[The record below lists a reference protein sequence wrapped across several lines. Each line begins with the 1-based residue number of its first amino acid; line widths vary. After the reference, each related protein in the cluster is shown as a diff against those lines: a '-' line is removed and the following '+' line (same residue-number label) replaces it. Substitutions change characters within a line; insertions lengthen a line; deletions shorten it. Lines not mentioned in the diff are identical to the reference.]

1 MPIVISHTPPM
12 ELLSRAGYYIG
23 AGEMRQQQEEMQQRE
38 RMQIR
43 GIEAN
48 LLSQQ
53 LAQQNQMQRD
63 VWGAQMDQQ
72 RLDQQQQHQ
81 LELQGN
87 QQQMQQKL
95 AEIRQQDRQDALQA
109 KMQANELNASKFRDG
124 MEWDQAKHLYGQSDD
139 VTSLIRDQLAE
150 GLDFDT
156 PQQRAE
162 YENKLAE
169 IDKIRKDPTLRE
181 IQKAQ
186 GVYELATRLPIPKKR
201 IPTTEEQ
208 LNQQLIKMPD
218 PNNPGKILLI
228 APDRDGNPRLISG
241 GDSGSAKEDTAA
253 KDLAVIKEKRQRAY
267 NDAYKI
273 LTKKDADGNTI
284 FPSAREVEKYLEQV
298 DSYADPDKQAAKE
311 AEIARERQIGPV
323 DPHSGKRAR
332 PEYIYDPSTGEFRG
346 K

>member
-23 AGEMRQQQEEMQQRE
+23 AGELRQQQEEMQQRE

-95 AEIRQQDRQDALQA
+95 AEIRQQDRQEALQA
-109 KMQANELNASKFRDG
+109 KTRANELNEAQFRDRI
-124 MEWDQAKHLYGQSDD
+124 EWDQAKHFSGESNDIK
-139 VTSLIRDQLAE
+139 TLISEQLSS
-150 GLDFDT
+150 GMDFET
-156 PQQRAE
+156 PAQRQT
-162 YENKLAE
+162 YENLMAE
-169 IDKIRKDPTLRE
+169 IEKAQANPTLRP

-186 GVYELATRLPIPKKR
+186 AVYELSTRLPIPTKR
-201 IPTTEEQ
+201 VPTTLEQ
-208 LNQQLIKMPD
+208 INEQTVKRPD
-218 PNNPGKILLI
+218 PNNPSKMVEWGIDRNGLPTVLREPADEKGQGEEALFKEKIAI
-228 APDRDGNPRLISG
+228 TKQNG
-241 GDSGSAKEDTAA
+241 GDYDAAFKALTRKEEGG
-253 KDLAVIKEKRQRAY
+253 K
-267 NDAYKI
+267 
-273 LTKKDADGNTI
+273 TI
-284 FPSAREVEKYLEQV
+284 FPTHEEVMKYLDQRSE
-298 DSYADPDKQAAKE
+298 YADPEKKKE
-311 AEIARERQIGPV
+311 REIGPV
-323 DPHSGKRAR
+323 DPHSGRKAKRR
-332 PEYIYDPSTGEFRG
+332 YVYDPATGEYRE

>member
-23 AGEMRQQQEEMQQRE
+23 AGELRQQQEEMQQRE

-53 LAQQNQMQRD
+53 LAQQNQQQRD

-95 AEIRQQDRQDALQA
+95 AEIRQQDRQDALEMKLKAQ
-109 KMQANELNASKFRDG
+109 NELAAGKFRDQV
-124 MEWDQAKHLYGQSDD
+124 EWDQAKHLYGEASD
-139 VTSLIRDQLAE
+139 VTSLIREQLAE
-150 GLDFDT
+150 GLDFET
-156 PQQRAE
+156 EQQRKE
-162 YENKLAE
+162 YEDRLAQIE
-169 IDKIRKDPTLRE
+169 KTRKDPTLRE

-186 GVYELATRLPIPKKR
+186 GVYELATILPIPKKR

-208 LNQQLIKMPD
+208 LKEQMITVPD
-218 PNNPGKILLI
+218 PNNPGKVLMF

-241 GDSGSAKEDTAA
+241 GDSGSAKEDTSV
-253 KDLAVIKEKRQRAY
+253 KDLAMVKEKRQKAY
-267 NDAYKI
+267 FDAYKL
-273 LTKKDADGNTI
+273 LTKKTLDGKDVN
-284 FPSAREVEKYLEQV
+284 PSHEEVVKYLEKVEQYSGGSQPQEAPSGDGV
-298 DSYADPDKQAAKE
+298 LRFKKDK
-311 AEIARERQIGPV
+311 
-323 DPHSGKRAR
+323 SGKWV
-332 PEYIYDPSTGEFRG
+332 PE
-346 K
+346 

>member
-208 LNQQLIKMPD
+208 LKEQMITVPD
-218 PNNPGKILLI
+218 PNNPGKVLMF

-241 GDSGSAKEDTAA
+241 GDSGSAKEDSAVKERIAITKQNGGDYDAA
-253 KDLAVIKEKRQRAY
+253 FKA
-267 NDAYKI
+267 
-273 LTKKDADGNTI
+273 LTKRGTGPNAQDI
-284 FPSAREVEKYLEQV
+284 FPTHEEVMKYLDQRSE
-298 DSYADPDKQAAKE
+298 YADPEKKKE
-311 AEIARERQIGPV
+311 REIGPV
-323 DPHSGKRAR
+323 DPHSGRRAR
-332 PEYIYDPSTGEFRG
+332 PEYIYDPATGEFRG